1 MPKSKSKRILI
12 FAIIHFVVSM
22 LALLAALSGLSGFD
36 DDQSSWWEGPA
47 RSVWMVLMFPA
58 MALHSFINNLFGVH
72 VNDFFEWLIAIA
84 NSIAY
89 ALFID
94 YIIFKLFL
102 STKRGAK

>member
-12 FAIIHFVVSM
+12 FAIIHFAVSM
-22 LALLAALSGLSGFD
+22 LALFGALSGFA
-36 DDQSSWWEGPA
+36 DDQSYWWEGAA
-47 RSVWMVLMFPA
+47 RSVWMGLMFPA
-58 MALHSFINNLFGVH
+58 MELHSFINNFFGVH
-72 VNDFFEWLIAIA
+72 VNDFFEWLIVVA